1 MYGQSRPKVLISI
14 FDTNHFGYQTAPTHP
29 GTLTKATTNSLKENN
44 LESMKL
50 NEKRGIRTPMTHRV
64 SHLQW
69 PCEPVRL
76 FLLSFWENNNEGGGS
91 FEGYYFKVWINPSQV
106 RQCGRGGGEFL
117 GGKLV
122 EEEEWVEGE
131 CVAQFRTPV
140 PSSYTKPT
148 VRTTVN
154 RMNIQ

>member
-1 MYGQSRPKVLISI
+1 MSRKGEEEGLLSLSRESCRAVPLSGPAPALRPAGCGLTQRVGRPCGL
-14 FDTNHFGYQTAPTHP
+14 TQRVGRPQEQEPYPYQARHRPPAADP

-76 FLLSFWENNNEGGGS
+76 
-91 FEGYYFKVWINPSQV
+91 
-106 RQCGRGGGEFL
+106 
-117 GGKLV
+117 
-122 EEEEWVEGE
+122 
-131 CVAQFRTPV
+131 
-140 PSSYTKPT
+140 
-148 VRTTVN
+148 
-154 RMNIQ
+154 